1 MKAGRVRLKPD
12 ATGAV
17 IGSVRLQADRDTKTV
32 VGSVRLQADRDRRQR
47 ALALLLLLITLVAG
61 CARTVAPPVVTTP
74 RYPDY
79 ILPTLS
85 QPDPKQADLLRDHEA
100 AWRWLQAGDL
110 TRAETEL
117 AAVLKRSP
125 QFYPS
130 EAALGYL
137 ELARTNFQAAVE
149 RFDRVLQ
156 SQAAYVPALVGR
168 GEALLALARDAE
180 ALIAFESAVKIDP
193 QLQAIA
199 TRVEV
204 LRARA
209 QQQNVAAARSAAQAN
224 RLDEAARL
232 YEAAIAASP
241 DSAFLVRD
249 LAEVEAKQGKTD
261 QALDRYRR
269 VVQMDPTDATSR
281 IRIGE
286 ILDSRGDLEGAMA
299 MYAEANNLEPSAEL
313 RRRMAA
319 IDARL
324 AYLKLPVEYRSI
336 PESSSITRGD
346 LASLVGIRLSALL
359 STVPAQPVLITD
371 ARGHWAADWIMATA
385 GAGVMEA
392 YENHTFQPGNPLQRS
407 DLAQAA
413 ARMLKIIAAGR
424 PQLLKDWQSR
434 VQKMVDVGVS
444 NLHYADASLSVA
456 AGVIPLADGGTFQL
470 SRQVTG
476 AEAIDVINRIERLYS
491 TSR

>member
-1 MKAGRVRLKPD
+1 MTRWP
-12 ATGAV
+12 
-17 IGSVRLQADRDTKTV
+17 
-32 VGSVRLQADRDRRQR
+32 R
-47 ALALLLLLITLVAG
+47 ALALLLALAAATAG

-79 ILPTLS
+79 IFPGLS
-85 QPDPKQADLLRDHEA
+85 QPDPKQADLLRDHDA
-100 AWRWLQAGDL
+100 AWRWFQAGDL
-110 TRAETEL
+110 ARAESGF

-130 EAALGYL
+130 DTALGYVI
-137 ELARTNFQAAVE
+137 LARKEFESAGQ

-156 SQAAYVPALVGR
+156 SNAGYVPALVGR
-168 GEALLALARDAE
+168 GEALLALSREAE
-180 ALIAFESAVKIDP
+180 ALASFESAVKLDP

-199 TRVEV
+199 RRVEV

-209 QQQNVAAARSAAQAN
+209 QQENVANARKAAQAN

-232 YEAAIAASP
+232 YAQAIAASP

-261 QALDRYRR
+261 EALARYQR
-269 VVQMDPTDATSR
+269 VIEMDPTDATSR

-286 ILDSRGDLEGAMA
+286 MLDARGDLAGAMK
-299 MYAEANNLEPSAEL
+299 MYTEANNLEPSADL

-324 AYLKLPVEYRSI
+324 AYSKLPPDYRAI
-336 PESSSITRGD
+336 PDAASITRGD
-346 LASLVGIRLSALL
+346 LASLIGIRLAPLIEHA
-359 STVPAQPVLITD
+359 PAQPVVITD
-371 ARGHWAADWIMATA
+371 ARNHWAADWIMATA
-385 GAGVMEA
+385 SAGVMEP
-392 YENHTFQPGNPLQRS
+392 YENHTFQPSNAIQRS
-407 DLAQAA
+407 DLAQAV

-434 VQKMVDVGVS
+434 AQKMGDVGVS
-444 NLHYADASLSVA
+444 NLHFADASLSVA
-456 AGVIPLADGGTFQL
+456 AGIIPLADGGLFQL
-470 SRQVTG
+470 SRPVSG
-476 AEAIDVINRIERLYS
+476 AEAVDAISRIERLYS
-491 TSR
+491 TSK